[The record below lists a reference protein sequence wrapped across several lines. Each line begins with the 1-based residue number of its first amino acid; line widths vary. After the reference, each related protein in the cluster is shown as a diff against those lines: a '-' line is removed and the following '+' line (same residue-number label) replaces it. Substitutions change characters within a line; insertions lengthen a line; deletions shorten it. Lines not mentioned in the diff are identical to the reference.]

1 VLVAPVSGQQQPH
14 LLAYCA
20 LSTVMHVMVNS
31 LSLWTHSECIT
42 AMRQLRRVDDVSRE
56 FNEVYRGLT
65 SDAKLGHE
73 WSDLFMTK
81 TILLRL
87 VRNVL

>member
-1 VLVAPVSGQQQPH
+1 
-14 LLAYCA
+14 
-20 LSTVMHVMVNS
+20 VNI
-31 LSLWTHSECIT
+31 HSECIT

-81 TILLRL
+81 SILLRL
-87 VRNVL
+87 VRNVFVVLWVCSTRRGRERTGLSVWPYLMSSSVASVH